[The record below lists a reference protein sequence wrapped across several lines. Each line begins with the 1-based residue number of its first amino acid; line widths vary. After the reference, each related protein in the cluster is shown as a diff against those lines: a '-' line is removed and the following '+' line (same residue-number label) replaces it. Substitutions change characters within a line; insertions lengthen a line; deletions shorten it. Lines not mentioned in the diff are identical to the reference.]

1 MPPDEP
7 GRRPSDIGRGSDDV
21 GDHVRFEHM
30 LAAARDAVRF
40 AAGRSRPDLDTDA
53 LLRRALVNCVQEIGE
68 AAARMTSA
76 GRARAAEPALGPDR
90 RYAPHPR
97 ARIL

>member
-7 GRRPSDIGRGSDDV
+7 PGRPSEVGRDDV

-53 LLRRALVNCVQEIGE
+53 LLRRGLLNCVQEIGE
-68 AAARMTSA
+68 APARMSTA
-76 GRARAAEPALGPDR
+76 GRARADLPWGQIVATR
-90 RYAPHPR
+90 H
-97 ARIL
+97 ILVHA